1 MALFS
6 RKDKTAEIV
15 KGVVDELTKAGTIA
29 SAMQSGQL
37 NGTPVQTPIPNLAQ
51 QVISATPLPRPMSQ
65 FGAAFNPG
73 TPLFPGAIDQVNPI
87 TGRAEPRVTQY
98 QVAENLM
105 ISQEPAPFGRLEWAA
120 RNVDII
126 SRCITIRIDDITK
139 MEWSFEVSDDAIAE
153 IMAEENCSHAKA
165 SNIAR
170 DKHGKQIAEMT
181 EFWSNPFPLEYKN
194 WRAFIAQLMWDYLVY
209 DEVVLYPNYNLG
221 GKCFGFDIIDPS
233 TIKIL
238 RDDKGRVPSFPM
250 PAYQQ
255 ILFGYPRGE
264 FTASP
269 LNEVNAQ
276 FNSQEQRG
284 PVRPS
289 DSLNVFIGHPQTK
302 MLYGFSAVEQCLQYT
317 DLYVNRQEWLLAEYK
332 AGSTPAMFLETDSAL
347 ELWQLADN
355 DRILNDYYSG
365 MTANRHQI
373 RSLPGGAKVVQTTQ
387 IDEKYKSDYD
397 EFIAKRIAAIFGVA
411 PSQVG
416 VVARA
421 GLGGGKG
428 SHDGETESAETV
440 STKPTINFIVDMVN
454 TLCRQHL
461 GMDESITFSLTND
474 ASSTDQLNRYKA
486 LSTAVNAGM
495 LTLNDSRGELGMP
508 LFDMNEADEPF
519 ILTASGP
526 TFLSGQLTTDA
537 TGETLGQTGPSS
549 DNQENTNQVSQGKEQ
564 PSLSEA
570 PKGDSKETT
579 SRVEAKSA
587 HDEELREFARFVK
600 SRNKTGKWRA
610 FDFVTIEEELADK
623 LNSDAYFLVKGTVPM
638 PDSVLAWAEDVVKAQ
653 ISDTPK
659 GLLTKEYN
667 PDQPRDE
674 RGRFGSGGGSNSS
687 NQGTGS
693 SAGRPDVGNFQF
705 SQKEAEHL
713 NSVYN
718 EAAKASGY
726 PVYAEQYAAAG
737 QNAMQVEMAN
747 MLGMGGP
754 ATIEQ
759 DPYGDTRPTLFRGCD
774 QTGADSLTGDLTS
787 YGGSGGTLVGSGV
800 YTSPDVSVANQFA
813 KDGGVRVDCYVSPNA
828 NIATATAD
836 TLASNYGFN
845 APSDNITSGDTK
857 WSSEAQDGVSKIMST
872 PSSAALSNGYQ
883 GLNATNITGQKATLI
898 FDRSVMSI
906 NVVKFGG

>member
-1 MALFS
+1 M
-6 RKDKTAEIV
+6 
-15 KGVVDELTKAGTIA
+15 DELNKAGA
-29 SAMQSGQL
+29 PMAMAMQSGQL
-37 NGTPVQTPIPNLAQ
+37 QGSPVQTGVPVMAQ
-51 QVISATPLPRPMSQ
+51 QVVAATPLSRPMSA

-73 TPLFPGAIDQVNPI
+73 TPLFPGAIDPVNPV
-87 TGRAEPRVTQY
+87 TGRAEPRITQY

-105 ISQEPAPFGRLEWAA
+105 ITQEPAPFGKLEWAA

-139 MEWSFEVSDDAIAE
+139 MAWSFEISDDAVAA

-165 SNIAR
+165 STIAR
-170 DKHGKQIAEMT
+170 DKYADQVAKMT
-181 EFWSNPFPLEYKN
+181 EAFANPFPLEYKN
-194 WRAFIAQLMWDYLVY
+194 WRSWISQAMWDYLVY
-209 DEVVLYPNYNLG
+209 DEVVVYPNYNLG
-221 GKCFGFDIIDPS
+221 GECFGFDLIDPS

-238 RDDKGRVPSFPM
+238 RDDKGRVPQWPLPGF
-250 PAYQQ
+250 QQ
-255 ILFGYPRGE
+255 ILWGYPRGE

-276 FNSQEQRG
+276 FNSLEQRG

-365 MTANRHQI
+365 MTQNRQQI
-373 RSLPGGAKVVQTTQ
+373 RSLPGGAKVVQTNQ

-416 VVARA
+416 VVSRA

-428 SHDGETESAETV
+428 AHDGETQSAETV
-440 STKPTINFIVDMVN
+440 STKPTINFIIDMVN

-461 GMDESITFSLTND
+461 GMDESITFSLTD
-474 ASSTDQLNRYKA
+474 DTSSSDQMSKYQA

-508 LFDMNEADEPF
+508 LFDSAEADEPF
-519 ILTASGP
+519 VLTGSGP
-526 TFLSGQLTTDA
+526 VFFNGQLTVDTS
-537 TGETLGQTGPSS
+537 GETLGQTGPSS
-549 DNQENTNQVSQGKEQ
+549 EEANTPSVSQEKEPPSVGQAPTGEGK
-564 PSLSEA
+564 
-570 PKGDSKETT
+570 T
-579 SRVEAKSA
+579 SPVVVEAKAIEAKAFKKFS
-587 HDEELREFARFVK
+587 EKPRSREFNFEHHTA
-600 SRNKTGKWRA
+600 
-610 FDFVTIEEELADK
+610 EEVEIL
-623 LNSDAYFLVKGTVPM
+623 
-638 PDSVLAWAEDVVKAQ
+638 KAQ
-653 ISDTPK
+653 ISDNTK
-659 GLLTKEYN
+659 GLVTKEYN
-667 PDQPRDE
+667 PDQPRDN

-693 SAGRPDVGNFQF
+693 SAGRPDVGNFQLNE
-705 SQKEAEHL
+705 KEAAHL

-718 EAAKASGY
+718 DAGKASGY
-726 PVYAEQYAAAG
+726 PAYAEEYATAG

-747 MLGMGGP
+747 MLGMGNP

-800 YTSPDVSVANQFA
+800 YTSPDVSVANSFA
-813 KDGGVRVDCYVSPNA
+813 KDGGVRVDCYVSPDA
-828 NIATATAD
+828 NIATASSD
-836 TLASNYGFN
+836 TLAANYGFN
-845 APSDNITSGDTK
+845 SPSESIYSGDTK
-857 WSSEAQDGVSKIMST
+857 WSSEAQSGVDRIMST
-872 PSSAALSNGYQ
+872 PASAALANGYQ
-883 GLNATNITGQKATLI
+883 GLDATNITGQKATLI

-906 NVVKFGG
+906 NVVKLGG

>member
-1 MALFS
+1 M
-6 RKDKTAEIV
+6 
-15 KGVVDELTKAGTIA
+15 DELNKAGA
-29 SAMQSGQL
+29 PMAVAMQAGQL
-37 NGTPVQTPIPNLAQ
+37 QGSPVQTGVPVMAQ
-51 QVISATPLPRPMSQ
+51 QVVAATPLQRPQSV

-73 TPLFPGAIDQVNPI
+73 TPLFPGAIDPVNPV
-87 TGRAEPRVTQY
+87 TGRAEPRITQY

-105 ISQEPAPFGRLEWAA
+105 ITQEPAPFGKLEWAA

-139 MEWSFEVSDDAIAE
+139 MGWSFEVSDDAIAE
-153 IMAEENCSHAKA
+153 IMATENCSHAKA
-165 SNIAR
+165 ATIAR
-170 DKHGKQIAEMT
+170 DRFGDQVAKMT
-181 EFWSNPFPLEYKN
+181 EAFANPFPLEYKN
-194 WRAFIAQLMWDYLVY
+194 WRSWISQAMWDYLVY
-209 DEVVLYPNYNLG
+209 DEVVVYPNYNLG
-221 GKCFGFDIIDPS
+221 GECFGFDLIDPS

-238 RDDKGRVPSFPM
+238 RDDKGRVPSWPN
-250 PAYQQ
+250 PAFQQ
-255 ILFGYPRGE
+255 ILWGYPRGE

-549 DNQENTNQVSQGKEQ
+549 EEANTQAVPQAKEQ

-579 SRVEAKSA
+579 SRVEVKSA

-623 LNSDAYFLVKGTVPM
+623 LNNDAYFLVKGTVPM
-638 PDSVLAWAEDVVKAQ
+638 PDSVLVWAEDVVKAQ

-659 GLLTKEYN
+659 GLLTKGNDHEN
-667 PDQPRDE
+667 RIKALASKHKTAIQSALAASIT
-674 RGRFGSGGGSNSS
+674 GVGTAISHAVNSS
-687 NQGTGS
+687 KMLD
-693 SAGRPDVGNFQF
+693 APV
-705 SQKEAEHL
+705 
-713 NSVYN
+713 
-718 EAAKASGY
+718 AAKQAVDAYINFDSARSVKTLQSLYTVALEAGAQ
-726 PVYAEQYAAAG
+726 AEAKTLGADAILGARAQQLIQRAGVTIKGINDTTQNRIYTAIRDGVANGDAHATITSAVDAIIHDSSRADIIATTETNRAYQLAAQDVAAANG
-737 QNAMQVEMAN
+737 AIGFDWITDTDPCPEC
-747 MLGMGGP
+747 
-754 ATIEQ
+754 IELESSNPH
-759 DPYGDTRPTLFRGCD
+759 DI
-774 QTGADSLTGDLTS
+774 SE
-787 YGGSGGTLVGSGV
+787 LVP
-800 YTSPDVSVANQFA
+800 PDH
-813 KDGGVRVDCYVSPNA
+813 PNCVC
-828 NIATATAD
+828 
-836 TLASNYGFN
+836 
-845 APSDNITSGDTK
+845 DTK
-857 WSSEAQDGVSKIMST
+857 FIYPDST
-872 PSSAALSNGYQ
+872 GE
-883 GLNATNITGQKATLI
+883 
-898 FDRSVMSI
+898 
-906 NVVKFGG
+906 

>member
-1 MALFS
+1 M
-6 RKDKTAEIV
+6 
-15 KGVVDELTKAGTIA
+15 DELNKAGA
-29 SAMQSGQL
+29 PMAMAMQSGQL
-37 NGTPVQTPIPNLAQ
+37 QGSPVQTGVPVMAQ
-51 QVISATPLPRPMSQ
+51 QVVAATPLSRPMSA

-73 TPLFPGAIDQVNPI
+73 TPLFPGAIDPVNPV
-87 TGRAEPRVTQY
+87 TGRAEPRITQY

-105 ISQEPAPFGRLEWAA
+105 ITQEPAPFGKLEWAA

-139 MEWSFEVSDDAIAE
+139 MAWSFEISDDAVAE

-165 SNIAR
+165 STIAR
-170 DKHGKQIAEMT
+170 DRYADQVAKMT
-181 EFWSNPFPLEYKN
+181 EAFANPFPLEYKN
-194 WRAFIAQLMWDYLVY
+194 WRSWISQAMWDYLVY
-209 DEVVLYPNYNLG
+209 DEVVVYPNYNLG
-221 GKCFGFDIIDPS
+221 GECFGFDLIDPS

-238 RDDKGRVPSFPM
+238 RDDKGRVPQWPLPGF
-250 PAYQQ
+250 QQ
-255 ILFGYPRGE
+255 ILWGYPRGE

-276 FNSQEQRG
+276 FNSLEQRG

-365 MTANRHQI
+365 MTQNRQQI
-373 RSLPGGAKVVQTTQ
+373 RSLPGGAKVVQTNQ

-416 VVARA
+416 VVSRA

-428 SHDGETESAETV
+428 AHDGESETAETV

-461 GMDESITFSLTND
+461 GMDESITFSLTD
-474 ASSTDQLNRYKA
+474 DTSSSDQMNKYKA

-508 LFDMNEADEPF
+508 LFDSAEADEPF
-519 ILTASGP
+519 VLTSTGP
-526 TFLSGQLTTDA
+526 VFFNGQLSVDTS
-537 TGETLGQTGPSS
+537 GETIGQTGPSS
-549 DNQENTNQVSQGKEQ
+549 EEANTPSVSQEKEQ
-564 PSLSEA
+564 PSVSEA
-570 PKGDSKETT
+570 PTGEGKT
-579 SRVEAKSA
+579 SPDKLAEAKAFKKFS
-587 HDEELREFARFVK
+587 EKPRSREFNFEHHTAEE
-600 SRNKTGKWRA
+600 
-610 FDFVTIEEELADK
+610 IEIL
-623 LNSDAYFLVKGTVPM
+623 
-638 PDSVLAWAEDVVKAQ
+638 KAQ
-653 ISDTPK
+653 ISDNTK
-659 GLLTKEYN
+659 GLVTKEYN

-693 SAGRPDVGNFQF
+693 SAGRPDVGNFQLNE
-705 SQKEAEHL
+705 KEAAHL

-718 EAAKASGY
+718 DAGKASGY
-726 PVYAEQYAAAG
+726 PAYAEEYATAG

-747 MLGMGGP
+747 MLGMGNP

-800 YTSPDVSVANQFA
+800 YTSRDVSVANSFA
-813 KDGGVRVDCYVSPNA
+813 KDGGVRVDCYVSPDA
-828 NIATATAD
+828 NIATASSD
-836 TLASNYGFN
+836 TSAANYGFN
-845 APSDNITSGDTK
+845 SPSESIYSGDTK
-857 WSSEAQDGVSKIMST
+857 WSSEAQSGVDRIMST
-872 PSSAALSNGYQ
+872 PASAALANGYQ
-883 GLNATNITGQKATLI
+883 GLDATNITGQKATLI

>member
-1 MALFS
+1 M
-6 RKDKTAEIV
+6 
-15 KGVVDELTKAGTIA
+15 DELNKAGA
-29 SAMQSGQL
+29 PMAMAMQSGQL
-37 NGTPVQTPIPNLAQ
+37 QGSPVQTGVPVMAQ
-51 QVISATPLPRPMSQ
+51 QVVAATPLSRPMSA

-73 TPLFPGAIDQVNPI
+73 TPLFPGAIDPVNPV
-87 TGRAEPRVTQY
+87 TGRAEPRITQY

-105 ISQEPAPFGRLEWAA
+105 ITQEPAPFGKLEWAA

-139 MEWSFEVSDDAIAE
+139 MAWSFEISDDAVAA

-165 SNIAR
+165 STIAR
-170 DKHGKQIAEMT
+170 DKYADQVAKMT
-181 EFWSNPFPLEYKN
+181 EAFANPFPLEYKN
-194 WRAFIAQLMWDYLVY
+194 WRSWISQAMWDYLVY
-209 DEVVLYPNYNLG
+209 DEVVVYPNYNLG
-221 GKCFGFDIIDPS
+221 GECFGFDLIDPS

-238 RDDKGRVPSFPM
+238 RDDKGRVPQWPLPGF
-250 PAYQQ
+250 QQ
-255 ILFGYPRGE
+255 ILWGYPRGE

-276 FNSQEQRG
+276 FNSLEQRG

-365 MTANRHQI
+365 MTQNRQQI
-373 RSLPGGAKVVQTTQ
+373 RSLPGGAKVVQTNQ

-416 VVARA
+416 VVSRA

-428 SHDGETESAETV
+428 AHDGETQSAETV
-440 STKPTINFIVDMVN
+440 STKPTINFIIDMVN

-461 GMDESITFSLTND
+461 GMDESITFSLTD
-474 ASSTDQLNRYKA
+474 DTSSSDQMSKYQA

-508 LFDMNEADEPF
+508 LFDSAEADEPF
-519 ILTASGP
+519 VLTGSGP
-526 TFLSGQLTTDA
+526 VFFNGQLTVDTS
-537 TGETLGQTGPSS
+537 GETLGQTGPSS
-549 DNQENTNQVSQGKEQ
+549 EEANTPSVSQEKEPPSVGQAPTGEGK
-564 PSLSEA
+564 
-570 PKGDSKETT
+570 T
-579 SRVEAKSA
+579 SPVVVEAKAIEAKAFIKFS
-587 HDEELREFARFVK
+587 EKPRSREFNFENHSA
-600 SRNKTGKWRA
+600 
-610 FDFVTIEEELADK
+610 EEVEIL
-623 LNSDAYFLVKGTVPM
+623 
-638 PDSVLAWAEDVVKAQ
+638 KAQ
-653 ISDTPK
+653 ISDNTK
-659 GLLTKEYN
+659 GLVTKEYN
-667 PDQPRDE
+667 PDQPRDN

-693 SAGRPDVGNFQF
+693 SAGRPDVGNFQLNE
-705 SQKEAEHL
+705 KEAAHL

-718 EAAKASGY
+718 DAGKASGY
-726 PVYAEQYAAAG
+726 PAYAEEYATAG

-747 MLGMGGP
+747 MLGMGNP

-800 YTSPDVSVANQFA
+800 YTSPDVSVANSFA
-813 KDGGVRVDCYVSPNA
+813 KDGGVRVDCYVSPDA
-828 NIATATAD
+828 NIATASSD
-836 TLASNYGFN
+836 TLAANYGFN
-845 APSDNITSGDTK
+845 SPSESIYSGDTK
-857 WSSEAQDGVSKIMST
+857 WSSEAQSGVDRIMST
-872 PSSAALSNGYQ
+872 PASAALANGYQ
-883 GLNATNITGQKATLI
+883 GLDATNITGQKATLI

-906 NVVKFGG
+906 NVVKLGG

>member
-1 MALFS
+1 M
-6 RKDKTAEIV
+6 
-15 KGVVDELTKAGTIA
+15 DELNKAGA
-29 SAMQSGQL
+29 PMAMAMQAGQL
-37 NGTPVQTPIPNLAQ
+37 QGSPVQTGVPVMAQ
-51 QVISATPLPRPMSQ
+51 QVVAATPLQRPQSV

-73 TPLFPGAIDQVNPI
+73 TPLFPGAIDPVNPV
-87 TGRAEPRVTQY
+87 TGRAEPRITQY

-105 ISQEPAPFGRLEWAA
+105 ITQEPAPFGKLEWAA

-139 MEWSFEVSDDAIAE
+139 MGWSFEVSDDAIAE
-153 IMAEENCSHAKA
+153 IMSTENCSHAKA
-165 SNIAR
+165 ASIAR
-170 DKHGKQIAEMT
+170 DKFGDQVAKMT
-181 EFWSNPFPLEYKN
+181 EAWANPFPLEYKN
-194 WRAFIAQLMWDYLVY
+194 WRSWISQAMWDYLVY
-209 DEVVLYPNYNLG
+209 DEVVVYPNYKLDG
-221 GKCFGFDIIDPS
+221 TCYGFDLIDPS

-238 RDDKGRVPSFPM
+238 RDDKGRVPTYPN
-250 PAYQQ
+250 PAFQQ

-332 AGSTPAMFLETDSAL
+332 AGSTPTMFLETDSAL

-355 DRILNDYYSG
+355 DRILNDYYAG
-365 MTANRHQI
+365 MTQNRQQI
-373 RSLPGGAKVVQTTQ
+373 RSLPAGAKVVQTNQ

-397 EFIAKRIAAIFGVA
+397 EFIAKRIASIFGVA

-428 SHDGETESAETV
+428 SHDGEEQSAETV

-461 GMDESITFSLTND
+461 GMDDSITFNITND
-474 ASSTDQLNRYKA
+474 TSSTDQLNRYKA

-526 TFLSGQLTTDA
+526 TFLNGQLTTDSS
-537 TGETLGQTGPSS
+537 GETLGQTGPSS
-549 DNQENTNQVSQGKEQ
+549 DNQENTNQVSQGKETT
-564 PSLSEA
+564 SVSEA
-570 PKGDSKETT
+570 PKGESKASQTVVET
-579 SRVEAKSA
+579 KSVQS
-587 HDEELREFARFVK
+587 EELREFARFVK

-610 FDFVTIEEELADK
+610 FDFVAIEEELADK
-623 LNSDAYFLVKGTVPM
+623 LNNDAYFLVKGTVPM

-659 GLLTKEYN
+659 GLLTKGNDHEN
-667 PDQPRDE
+667 RIKALASKHKKAIQTALAASITGVSTAITHALR
-674 RGRFGSGGGSNSS
+674 SS
-687 NQGTGS
+687 NLD
-693 SAGRPDVGNFQF
+693 APV
-705 SQKEAEHL
+705 
-713 NSVYN
+713 
-718 EAAKASGY
+718 AAKQAVDSYINFNSAQSVKSLQSLYSVALEAGAQTEAKTLGANAILGDRAQQLIQRAGVTIKGINDTTQNRIYTAISDGVANGDAHDTITAAVDAIINDPGRADIIAETETNRAYQLAAQDVASANGAVGFNWITDSD
-726 PVYAEQYAAAG
+726 PCVECIELASANPHDISELVPPDHPSCLCDAEFIY
-737 QNAMQVEMAN
+737 
-747 MLGMGGP
+747 
-754 ATIEQ
+754 T
-759 DPYGDTRPTLFRGCD
+759 D
-774 QTGADSLTGDLTS
+774 LTG
-787 YGGSGGTLVGSGV
+787 
-800 YTSPDVSVANQFA
+800 
-813 KDGGVRVDCYVSPNA
+813 
-828 NIATATAD
+828 
-836 TLASNYGFN
+836 
-845 APSDNITSGDTK
+845 
-857 WSSEAQDGVSKIMST
+857 E
-872 PSSAALSNGYQ
+872 
-883 GLNATNITGQKATLI
+883 
-898 FDRSVMSI
+898 
-906 NVVKFGG
+906 

>member
-1 MALFS
+1 MARFS

-15 KGVVDELTKAGTIA
+15 KGVMDELNKAGA
-29 SAMQSGQL
+29 PMAMAMQSGQL
-37 NGTPVQTPIPNLAQ
+37 QGSPVQTGVPVMAQ
-51 QVISATPLPRPMSQ
+51 QVVAATPLSRPMSA

-73 TPLFPGAIDQVNPI
+73 TPLFPGAIDPVNPV
-87 TGRAEPRVTQY
+87 TGRAEPRITQY

-105 ISQEPAPFGRLEWAA
+105 ITQEPAPFGKLEWAA

-139 MEWSFEVSDDAIAE
+139 MAWSFEISDDAVAA

-170 DKHGKQIAEMT
+170 DKYADQVAKMT
-181 EFWSNPFPLEYKN
+181 EAFANPFPLEYKN
-194 WRAFIAQLMWDYLVY
+194 WRSWISQAMWDYLVY
-209 DEVVLYPNYNLG
+209 DEVVVYPNYNLG
-221 GKCFGFDIIDPS
+221 GECFGFDLIDPS

-238 RDDKGRVPSFPM
+238 RDDKGRVPQWPLPGF
-250 PAYQQ
+250 QQ

-276 FNSQEQRG
+276 FNSLEQRG

-365 MTANRHQI
+365 MTQNRQQI
-373 RSLPGGAKVVQTTQ
+373 RSLPGGAKVVQTNQ

-416 VVARA
+416 VVSRA

-428 SHDGETESAETV
+428 AHDGEAASAETV

-461 GMDESITFSLTND
+461 GMDESLTFSLTD
-474 ASSTDQLNRYKA
+474 DTSSSDQMNKYKA

-508 LFDMNEADEPF
+508 LFDSAEADEPF
-519 ILTASGP
+519 VLTATGP
-526 TFLSGQLTTDA
+526 VFFNGQLSVDTS
-537 TGETLGQTGPSS
+537 GETIGQTGPSS
-549 DNQENTNQVSQGKEQ
+549 DQTNQDQVSQGKEE
-564 PSLSEA
+564 PSVSEGKA
-570 PKGDSKETT
+570 SPAKLA
-579 SRVEAKSA
+579 EAKAFKKFS
-587 HDEELREFARFVK
+587 EKTRSREFNFEHHTA
-600 SRNKTGKWRA
+600 
-610 FDFVTIEEELADK
+610 EEVEIL
-623 LNSDAYFLVKGTVPM
+623 
-638 PDSVLAWAEDVVKAQ
+638 KAQ

-659 GLLTKEYN
+659 GLLTK
-667 PDQPRDE
+667 
-674 RGRFGSGGGSNSS
+674 
-687 NQGTGS
+687 GTDHENRIKALAS
-693 SAGRPDVGNFQF
+693 KHKTAIASALAASITGVSTAISHAVNTSTMLDA
-705 SQKEAEHL
+705 SM
-713 NSVYN
+713 
-718 EAAKASGY
+718 AAKQAVDTYINFDSATSVKTLQSLYTVALDAGAN
-726 PVYAEQYAAAG
+726 AEAKTLGADAILGSRAQQLIQRAGVTIKGINDTTQNRIYTAIRDGVANGDANATITTAVNAIVNDPDRADIIATTETNRAYQLAAQDVAAG
-737 QNAMQVEMAN
+737 N
-747 MLGMGGP
+747 
-754 ATIEQ
+754 
-759 DPYGDTRPTLFRGCD
+759 
-774 QTGADSLTGDLTS
+774 GA
-787 YGGSGGTLVGSGV
+787 
-800 YTSPDVSVANQFA
+800 
-813 KDGGVRVDCYVSPNA
+813 
-828 NIATATAD
+828 I
-836 TLASNYGFN
+836 GFN
-845 APSDNITSGDTK
+845 WITDSDPCPECIELESANPHDI
-857 WSSEAQDGVSKIMST
+857 SELVPPDHPNCLCDAEFIYTD
-872 PSSAALSNGYQ
+872 P
-883 GLNATNITGQKATLI
+883 TGE
-898 FDRSVMSI
+898 
-906 NVVKFGG
+906 

>member
-1 MALFS
+1 MARFS

-15 KGVVDELTKAGTIA
+15 KGVMDELNKAGA
-29 SAMQSGQL
+29 PMAMAMQSGQL
-37 NGTPVQTPIPNLAQ
+37 QGSPVQTGVPVMAQ
-51 QVISATPLPRPMSQ
+51 QVVAATPLSRPMSA

-73 TPLFPGAIDQVNPI
+73 TPLFPGAIDPVNPV
-87 TGRAEPRVTQY
+87 TGRAEPRITQY

-105 ISQEPAPFGRLEWAA
+105 ITQEPAPFGKLEWAA

-139 MEWSFEVSDDAIAE
+139 MAWSFEISDDAVAA
-153 IMAEENCSHAKA
+153 IMTEENCSHAKA
-165 SNIAR
+165 STIAR
-170 DKHGKQIAEMT
+170 DRYADQVVKMT
-181 EFWSNPFPLEYKN
+181 EAFANPFPLEYKN
-194 WRAFIAQLMWDYLVY
+194 WRSWISQAMWDYLVY
-209 DEVVLYPNYNLG
+209 DEVVVYPNYNLG
-221 GKCFGFDIIDPS
+221 GQCFGFDLIDPS

-238 RDDKGRVPSFPM
+238 RDDKGRVPQWPLPGF
-250 PAYQQ
+250 QQ
-255 ILFGYPRGE
+255 ILWGYPRGE

-276 FNSQEQRG
+276 FNSLEQRG

-365 MTANRHQI
+365 MTQNRQQI
-373 RSLPGGAKVVQTTQ
+373 RSLPGGAKVVQTNQ

-416 VVARA
+416 VVSRA

-428 SHDGETESAETV
+428 AHDGESETAETV

-461 GMDESITFSLTND
+461 GMDESITFSLTD
-474 ASSTDQLNRYKA
+474 DTSSSDQMNRYKA

-508 LFDMNEADEPF
+508 LFDSAEADEPF
-519 ILTASGP
+519 VLTSSGP
-526 TFLSGQLTTDA
+526 VFFNGQLTVDTS
-537 TGETLGQTGPSS
+537 GETLGQTGPSS
-549 DNQENTNQVSQGKEQ
+549 EEANTPSVSQSQEE
-564 PSLSEA
+564 PSVSEA
-570 PKGDSKETT
+570 PT
-579 SRVEAKSA
+579 SGSQASPDKLAEAKAFKKFS
-587 HDEELREFARFVK
+587 EKPRSREFNFEHHTA
-600 SRNKTGKWRA
+600 
-610 FDFVTIEEELADK
+610 EEVEIL
-623 LNSDAYFLVKGTVPM
+623 
-638 PDSVLAWAEDVVKAQ
+638 KAQ

-667 PDQPRDE
+667 ENQPRDE

-693 SAGRPDVGNFQF
+693 SAGRPDVGNFQLNE
-705 SQKEAEHL
+705 KEAAHL

-718 EAAKASGY
+718 DAGKASGY
-726 PVYAEQYAAAG
+726 PAYAEEYATAG

-747 MLGMGGP
+747 MLGMGNP

-800 YTSPDVSVANQFA
+800 YTSPDVSVANSFA
-813 KDGGVRVDCYVSPNA
+813 KDGGVRVDCYVSPDA
-828 NIATATAD
+828 NIATASSD
-836 TLASNYGFN
+836 TLAANYGFN
-845 APSDNITSGDTK
+845 SPSESIYSGDTK
-857 WSSEAQDGVSKIMST
+857 WSSEAQSGVARIMDT
-872 PSSAALSNGYQ
+872 PASAALANGYQ
-883 GLNATNITGQKATLI
+883 GLDATNITGQKATLI